1 MKLEHLKKM
10 DHIIKAAGTRK
21 PDDVLEYMGYIY
33 IDPGEN
39 IPGFIAKRK
48 NTVYYGVN
56 RQLTAAQYAF
66 GSFHEAF
73 HGICAHLDIPGFLQN
88 GGHTDTFRNRHIV
101 AKTEREANI
110 GASDVL
116 IETKLF
122 LEMTGYDSADVRAYL
137 NSVDSFEKAVDDY
150 RRHYEIVVANGS
162 SEERVQRMNAYQQE
176 LARMHEEL
184 QEQAQD
190 LLNSGR
196 CFSKEEIA
204 REFGVPVMIIDYK
217 YEAMKTRNYNVPS
230 VELPAF
236 DKVFSGW

>member
-1 MKLEHLKKM
+1 MKLEYLKKM
-10 DHIIKAAGTRK
+10 DRIIKAAGTRN
-21 PDDVLEYMGYIY
+21 PDDVLAYMGFIY

-39 IPGFIAKRK
+39 IPGFIMKRK

-56 RQLTAAQYAF
+56 SRLSAAQYAF

-73 HGICAHLDIPGFLQN
+73 HSICNHLDLPGFLQN
-88 GGHTDTFRNRHIV
+88 GGHTDTFQNRHIV
-101 AKTEREANI
+101 AHTERDANI

-116 IETKLF
+116 IETQPF
-122 LEMTGYDSADVRAYL
+122 LEMTGYDCEDVRAYL

-150 RRHYEIVVANGS
+150 HRHYEIVVANGS
-162 SEERVQRMNAYQQE
+162 PENRIQRMAAYQQE

-184 QEQAQD
+184 REQAQD
-190 LLNSGR
+190 LLNSG
-196 CFSKEEIA
+196 CYVSKDVIA
-204 REFGVPVMIIDYK
+204 REFGVPAMIVDYK
-217 YEAMKTRNYNVPS
+217 YEAMRIRNYKVPS

>member
-39 IPGFIAKRK
+39 IPGFITRRK
-48 NTVYYGVN
+48 NIIYYGVN
-56 RQLTAAQYAF
+56 RQLTAPQYAF

-73 HGICAHLDIPGFLQN
+73 HGICAHLDMPGFLQN
-88 GGHTDTFRNRHIV
+88 GGHTDTFPIRQIV
-101 AKTEREANI
+101 AQTERDANI
-110 GASDVL
+110 GASDVV
-116 IETKLF
+116 IETKPF
-122 LEMTGYDSADVRAYL
+122 LEMTGYDCEDVKAYL

-150 RRHYEIVVANGS
+150 RRHFEIVVANGS
-162 SEERVQRMNAYQQE
+162 PENRIQRMAAYQQE

-184 QEQAQD
+184 REQAQD
-190 LLNSGR
+190 LLNSG
-196 CFSKEEIA
+196 CCVSKDEIA
-204 REFGVPVMIIDYK
+204 REFGVPGMIVDYK
-217 YEAMKTRNYNVPS
+217 YEAMRIRNYKVPA